1 MKKQYNE
8 IIAKI
13 NQAEKFI
20 NSHQDHDS
28 ILDFLAKFIKA
39 LDDSNVLIEGIERE
53 LGREMT
59 RKEILEGFE

>member
-1 MKKQYNE
+1 MKEQYNE
-8 IIAKI
+8 IIKKI
-13 NQAEKFI
+13 NQAEKYI
-20 NSHQDHDS
+20 NNNQDHDL

-39 LDDSNVLIEGIERE
+39 LDDSNVLIEEIEKE